1 MAKKQRRP
9 PARNG
14 GGAGKKA
21 KVGGREALEQE
32 ARATFF
38 GGEEDEEISSSD
50 SEAEGDRDRGGDG
63 GEEET
68 VEQARMRYAQKYLEE
83 ARADERA
90 AKKKQGYRYDEKRDV
105 LDEDDEDDDDDDS
118 EDGGDGDSEDG
129 RVGARL
135 RAAREAE
142 AASAFERLGARLE
155 AMGFDGDVAA
165 SRKTVLAGH
174 RGPVTCVA
182 VCEAAGQVWSGSKDN
197 ALLLHDANTGARVRT
212 LLPRWPQRASEDVEH
227 ARAQAKRGG
236 ARRTDGAFDDGDGGA
251 PPGNLAPRQ
260 AREAEVL
267 AVACSADGRYAAS
280 AGSDGL
286 VHVWDARSA
295 RLAHSLRGHKGR
307 VTCLAFRD
315 DAHARLGG
323 GDDDGLGGG
332 DASSQLFSGGDDG
345 SVKHWGAKS
354 GAYVETLFGH
364 EAPVAALDCAYEE
377 KPLSGGRDRTAR
389 CWKIRDESHLV
400 YRSPTAG
407 GLGSSVDACRVLDK
421 DRFLT
426 GGDDGALSLWSAR
439 RKKPVV
445 SIKRAHGAGAAAQ
458 ALGESAAGDVSAHVP
473 RWLQSVAAPRHA
485 DVVASGSCDGAVRLW
500 TVDDKDA
507 AKQVLEPFAVL
518 PQLGFVNGLA
528 APRDAAFLAAAV
540 AKEPRLGRWEK
551 VAKAKNCVVLY
562 PLLNSGSAL

>member
-1 MAKKQRRP
+1 
-9 PARNG
+9 
-14 GGAGKKA
+14 
-21 KVGGREALEQE
+21 
-32 ARATFF
+32 
-38 GGEEDEEISSSD
+38 
-50 SEAEGDRDRGGDG
+50 
-63 GEEET
+63 
-68 VEQARMRYAQKYLEE
+68 MRYAQKYLEE

-105 LDEDDEDDDDDDS
+105 LDEDDDDDDDDDDDGD
-118 EDGGDGDSEDG
+118 DGGDDDSEDG

-155 AMGFDGDVAA
+155 ALGFDGDVAA

-182 VCEAAGQVWSGSKDN
+182 ICESSGQVWSGSKDN
-197 ALLLHDANTGARVRT
+197 ALLLHDAATGARVRT
-212 LLPRWPQRASEDVEH
+212 LLPRWPQRASED
-227 ARAQAKRGG
+227 
-236 ARRTDGAFDDGDGGA
+236 
-251 PPGNLAPRQ
+251 

-267 AVACSADGRYAAS
+267 AVACSADGRYAAT

-345 SVKHWGAKS
+345 SVKHWGAKA

-407 GLGSSVDACRVLDK
+407 GLGSSVDACRVLDR

-445 SIKRAHGAGAAAQ
+445 SVKRAHGAGAAAQ
-458 ALGESAAGDVSAHVP
+458 ALGAAAAGDVSAHVP

-507 AKQVLEPFAVL
+507 AKQVLEPFAAL

>member
-105 LDEDDEDDDDDDS
+105 LDEDDEDDDDDDDDD
-118 EDGGDGDSEDG
+118 DGGDDDSEDG

-155 AMGFDGDVAA
+155 ALGFDGDVAA

-182 VCEAAGQVWSGSKDN
+182 ICEASGQVWSGSKDN
-197 ALLLHDANTGARVRT
+197 ALLLHDAATGARVRT
-212 LLPRWPQRASEDVEH
+212 LLPRWPARASEDVEH

-236 ARRTDGAFDDGDGGA
+236 ARRTDGAFDDGDGA
-251 PPGNLAPRQ
+251 PPGDLAPRQ

-267 AVACSADGRYAAS
+267 AVACSADGRYAAT

-315 DAHARLGG
+315 DA
-323 GDDDGLGGG
+323 
-332 DASSQLFSGGDDG
+332 SPQLFSGGDDG
-345 SVKHWGAKS
+345 SVKHWGAKA

-426 GGDDGALSLWSAR
+426 GGDDGALSLWSSR

-445 SIKRAHGAGAAAQ
+445 SVKRAHGAGAAAQ
-458 ALGESAAGDVSAHVP
+458 TLGESARDDVSAHVP
-473 RWLQSVAAPRHA
+473 RWLQSVAAPRHS

-507 AKQVLEPFAVL
+507 AKQVLEPFAAL

>member
-1 MAKKQRRP
+1 
-9 PARNG
+9 
-14 GGAGKKA
+14 
-21 KVGGREALEQE
+21 
-32 ARATFF
+32 
-38 GGEEDEEISSSD
+38 
-50 SEAEGDRDRGGDG
+50 
-63 GEEET
+63 
-68 VEQARMRYAQKYLEE
+68 
-83 ARADERA
+83 
-90 AKKKQGYRYDEKRDV
+90 
-105 LDEDDEDDDDDDS
+105 
-118 EDGGDGDSEDG
+118 
-129 RVGARL
+129 
-135 RAAREAE
+135 
-142 AASAFERLGARLE
+142 
-155 AMGFDGDVAA
+155 
-165 SRKTVLAGH
+165 
-174 RGPVTCVA
+174 
-182 VCEAAGQVWSGSKDN
+182 
-197 ALLLHDANTGARVRT
+197 
-212 LLPRWPQRASEDVEH
+212 
-227 ARAQAKRGG
+227 
-236 ARRTDGAFDDGDGGA
+236 
-251 PPGNLAPRQ
+251 
-260 AREAEVL
+260 
-267 AVACSADGRYAAS
+267 
-280 AGSDGL
+280 
-286 VHVWDARSA
+286 
-295 RLAHSLRGHKGR
+295 

-345 SVKHWGAKS
+345 SVKHWGAKA

-445 SIKRAHGAGAAAQ
+445 SVKRAHGAGAAAQ
-458 ALGESAAGDVSAHVP
+458 ALGESARDDVSAHVP
-473 RWLQSVAAPRHA
+473 RWLQSVAAPRHS

-507 AKQVLEPFAVL
+507 AKQVLEPFAAL

>member
-50 SEAEGDRDRGGDG
+50 SEAEGERDRGGDG

-105 LDEDDEDDDDDDS
+105 LDEDDDDDDDD
-118 EDGGDGDSEDG
+118 DDDG
-129 RVGARL
+129 RR
-135 RAAREAE
+135 RR
-142 AASAFERLGARLE
+142 RRRLE
-155 AMGFDGDVAA
+155 
-165 SRKTVLAGH
+165 
-174 RGPVTCVA
+174 
-182 VCEAAGQVWSGSKDN
+182 
-197 ALLLHDANTGARVRT
+197 
-212 LLPRWPQRASEDVEH
+212 
-227 ARAQAKRGG
+227 GG
-236 ARRTDGAFDDGDGGA
+236 A
-251 PPGNLAPRQ
+251 
-260 AREAEVL
+260 
-267 AVACSADGRYAAS
+267 ADGRYAAT

-345 SVKHWGAKS
+345 SVKHWGAKA

-407 GLGSSVDACRVLDK
+407 GLGSSVDACRVLDR

-445 SIKRAHGAGAAAQ
+445 SVKRAHGAGAAAQ
-458 ALGESAAGDVSAHVP
+458 ALGAAAAAASRARAPLAPERRG
-473 RWLQSVAAPRHA
+473 AAPRRRR
-485 DVVASGSCDGAVRLW
+485 RLGLLRRRRAPL
-500 TVDDKDA
+500 DRRRQGRRSRSSSPSA
-507 AKQVLEPFAVL
+507 L

-551 VAKAKNCVVLY
+551 VAKAKNRVVLY